1 MDRSESKSD
10 WSFLALMAISVLPT
24 ALLLVIPFLSHWTPL
39 EWIGL
44 IGVLAASALAM
55 TALLFWRR
63 VRLAQSRR
71 RLQARPAPEGVV
83 CGRRGAIDPR
93 GRGACPLPP
102 RARPSKTWPRA

>member
-63 VRLAQSRR
+63 VRLAQADAACKQGLLQKGLSADDAE
-71 RLQARPAPEGVV
+71 RLIRGGEARA
-83 CGRRGAIDPR
+83 A
-93 GRGACPLPP
+93 PP